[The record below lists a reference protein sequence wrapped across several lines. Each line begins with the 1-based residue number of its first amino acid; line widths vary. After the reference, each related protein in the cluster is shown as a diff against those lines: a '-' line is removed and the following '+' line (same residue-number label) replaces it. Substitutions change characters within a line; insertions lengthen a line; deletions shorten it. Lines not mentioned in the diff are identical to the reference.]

1 MPKISTE
8 LSFQGLPSKIRQRL
22 FFIYI
27 DISISSLQTMEID
40 DNAEQWQLN
49 YVCLCWSFRIFH
61 ENH

>member
-49 YVCLCWSFRIFH
+49 YVCLC
-61 ENH
+61 